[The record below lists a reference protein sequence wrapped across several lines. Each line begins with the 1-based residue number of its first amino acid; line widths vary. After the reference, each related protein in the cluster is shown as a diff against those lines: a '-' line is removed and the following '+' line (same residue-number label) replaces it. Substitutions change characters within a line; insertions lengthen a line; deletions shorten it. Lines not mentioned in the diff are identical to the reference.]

1 MLRLGAW
8 LLFLA
13 NRRTREVKEMR
24 YKARLLTSLAAAA
37 MIAALMLPAYGQ
49 GQLKSP
55 DDVKTG
61 LRIINQVVGHTG
73 RLIASKNY
81 DTVPREHHEIVEGA
95 EILRDAVAK
104 EPEAF
109 RTKVDGLLDRV
120 VSASS
125 ALAEPSKKHD
135 DAKLATAHEALADAV
150 HQVLDLFPKE
160 LQPARRN

>member
-1 MLRLGAW
+1 MRSILK
-8 LLFLA
+8 LFA
-13 NRRTREVKEMR
+13 P
-24 YKARLLTSLAAAA
+24 LAAAA
-37 MIAALMLPAYGQ
+37 VVLTLMLPAYGQ

-95 EILRDAVAK
+95 EILRDALAK

-109 RTKVDGLLDRV
+109 RTKADGLLDRV

-125 ALAEPSKKHD
+125 ALAELSKTHD
-135 DAKLATAHEALADAV
+135 DAKLATAHAALADAV
-150 HQVLDLFPKE
+150 HRVLDLFPKE